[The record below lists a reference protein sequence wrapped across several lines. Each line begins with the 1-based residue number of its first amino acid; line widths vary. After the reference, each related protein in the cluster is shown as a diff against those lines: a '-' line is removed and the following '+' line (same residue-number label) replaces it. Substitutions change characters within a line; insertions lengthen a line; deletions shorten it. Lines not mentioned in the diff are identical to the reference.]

1 MTFDVDAR
9 SWALLQ
15 ALQRDGRAPLK
26 VLAEACGLSVAA
38 TAERLR
44 RLQDAGVVRGV
55 HAELDPVRAGYGVQ
69 AVVAIQAPQP
79 GKQPLLACLQEMP
92 EVLECHHVTGAD
104 SYLVQV
110 VAVDLAHLETLVSAI
125 SRWGETRTSLVFST
139 PIRRRPLQPPRRPA

>member
-1 MTFDVDAR
+1 MSSAVDAR

-26 VLAEACGLSVAA
+26 TLAEACGLSVAA

-79 GKQPLLACLQEMP
+79 GKQPLLAFLQDLP

-104 SYLVQV
+104 SYLMQV

-139 PIRRRPLQPPRRPA
+139 PIRRRALQPPRRPA

>member
-1 MTFDVDAR
+1 MTLQIDAR

-15 ALQRDGRAPLK
+15 ALQQDGRAPLK
-26 VLAEACGLSVAA
+26 MLAQACELSVAA
-38 TAERLR
+38 TAERLK
-44 RLQDAGVVRGV
+44 RLQEVGVVRGV
-55 HAELDPVRAGYGVQ
+55 HAEIDPARAGYGVR

-79 GKQPLLACLQEMP
+79 GKQPLLTFLRDMP

-104 SYLVQV
+104 SYLMQV

-139 PIRRRPLQPPRRPA
+139 PIPRRPLQPPRRPA